1 MIKPFSETSLND
13 VGNSDPFY
21 LTGSIDTF
29 GTTPGDF
36 SNGLG
41 SKERVKVSFDVRN
54 KTRMLPN
61 SSSIYYFNFS
71 SGMWNIPTRS
81 LGDHTG
87 PFQQVAVFTGAGYN
101 SGSSFVEDTILFDAK
116 GNALASGSL
125 PIYRTNSGLVPSP
138 NQKIAEESW
147 NFSSRAS
154 LNASAQADLMARDYP
169 ASSQRNSAYNSSIE
183 EGFTLPIDKPFLIEK
198 VVFELP
204 FCFGKGWFSDKTTL
218 SLMTS
223 SYGDYSLNGAG
234 SMGGAVPISLIFDQ
248 GGPCITV
255 ALMSQKNYGTGS
267 IRDLICKSRITH
279 FNDTSGS
286 INTNEIFPDLA
297 ASTNLYYFNRTGL
310 RTGSLDTI
318 VTPDANNF
326 FTGSLT
332 MRSEAL
338 ISNGCK
344 VATIAFAVATN
355 SLGGIAADK
364 LLLNRLSQEY
374 TTISEATT
382 SDAMYLYGIDPFGRG
397 QTGFSPSGGS
407 VFGGEYTSI
416 DSEQLLQN
424 GNIKNEFYVQDE
436 TLRTAIYNGI
446 SSSILTGRS
455 YGTLYLYFFS
465 DKFLGE
471 ERQSPYLINPGEK
484 LVLSVSKTRP
494 AHKNFKINVDT
505 AANPNART
513 YGLPTLISSSY
524 YNSIPTNLLPG
535 HDVQFNTGS
544 INITFYGSY
553 VQNGN
558 RYIP

>member
-13 VGNSDPFY
+13 VNNSDPFY
-21 LTGSIDTF
+21 LTGSLDIF
-29 GTTPGDF
+29 GNSPGDF

-41 SKERVKVSFDVRN
+41 SKDRIKVSFDVRN

-87 PFQQVAVFTGAGYN
+87 PFRQVAVNTGVN
-101 SGSSFVEDTILFDAK
+101 NGSSFVEDTILFDCK
-116 GNALASGSL
+116 GSALVSGSL
-125 PIYRTNSGLVPSP
+125 PIYRVNSGTGP
-138 NQKIAEESW
+138 NQKILEESW
-147 NFSSRAS
+147 NYSSRAS
-154 LNASAQADLMARDYP
+154 LNPSFQADLMARDYP
-169 ASSQRNSAYNSSIE
+169 VSAQRNSAYNASIE
-183 EGFTLPIDKPFLIEK
+183 EGFTLPIDRPFLIEK

-204 FCFGKGWFSDKTTL
+204 FCFGKGWFNDKTSLT
-218 SLMTS
+218 LMTS
-223 SYGDYSLNGAG
+223 SYGDYRLNGVP
-234 SMGGAVPISLIFDQ
+234 SMGGAAALALHFDQ

-255 ALMSQKNYGTGS
+255 SLMSQKNYGTGS

-279 FNDTSGS
+279 LSDTSGS
-286 INTNEIFPDLA
+286 INTNEIFPDLGA
-297 ASTNLYYFNRTGL
+297 NTNLYYFNKTGL
-310 RTGSLDTI
+310 TTGSLDTI

-332 MRSEAL
+332 IRSEPS

-344 VATIAFAVATN
+344 VANIAFVTASN
-355 SLGGIAADK
+355 SSQGILADK
-364 LLLNRLSQEY
+364 ILLSKLSREY
-374 TTISEATT
+374 SAL
-382 SDAMYLYGIDPFGRG
+382 SGDVNADAMYLYGIDSFGRG

-407 VFGGEYTSI
+407 IFGGEYTSI
-416 DSEQLLQN
+416 DKEKLLQN
-424 GNIKNEFYVQDE
+424 GNIKNDFYVQDE

-446 SSSILTGRS
+446 SSSILTGRT
-455 YGTLYLYFFS
+455 YGLLYMYFFS
-465 DKFLGE
+465 DNFLGE

-484 LVLSVSKTRP
+484 LVLGVSKTRP
-494 AHKNFKINVDT
+494 VHKNFKINVDT
-505 AANPNART
+505 GADPNAAI
-513 YGLPTLISSSY
+513 YGLPTLLSSSY